1 MEDNAMEKMN
11 KDELRTALI
20 EGKLIDETGTVN
32 AITVNCISG
41 LYTWP
46 LLSEV
51 WDLYLHD
58 AEAMAELQACLNEV
72 YEKGQYDTM
81 VGVLKIMYN
90 SCGLIIP
97 VEGQMIFDCDIQE
110 LKEVYLYE
118 FMEDFQDIMYD
129 FQEKTALY

>member
-1 MEDNAMEKMN
+1 MEKMK

-20 EGKLIDETGTVN
+20 EEKLIDETGTVN

-41 LYTWP
+41 LYTLP

-58 AEAMAELQACLNEV
+58 AEAMAELQAFLKEIYENER
-72 YEKGQYDTM
+72 YEIM
-81 VGVLKIMYN
+81 IGVLKICYN
-90 SCGLIIP
+90 FCGLIVP
-97 VEGQMIFDCDIQE
+97 EEVQMIFDCDIQK

-118 FMEDFQDIMYD
+118 FLEDFQDIMYD
-129 FQEKTALY
+129 FL